1 MSNYVT
7 MLGVLITEVFE
18 LVSLLSRIFIKNRTD
33 YMNPA
38 VRLAY
43 GTLCSIWGMLLNIL
57 MFAGKFA
64 AGTISGSIAIVADAF
79 NNLSDALSGVIT
91 FIGFKLSGKKP
102 DEDHPFGHGRMEYL
116 SGLLLSVLVILM
128 GAKLLEESIGKL
140 THPEPLQ
147 TGVLA
152 YVILGAAIL
161 LKLYMAFYNHSIGKK
176 IDSAAMKAVVI
187 DSLSD
192 VVTTTVVLATAIIY
206 QFTGK
211 NLDAY
216 GGLVVSALILFAGY
230 KAIKETISPLLGSKP
245 DPEFVKQVEEITMK
259 QEDVVGIHDL
269 IVHDYGPGRV
279 FVSLHAEVPGDKD
292 IYDLHEQVDAAE
304 VELSETLGCHAVIH
318 MDPIDVNDEEIKV
331 LREKTTDAI
340 TNYNSE
346 YSIHDF
352 RMVPGKKNT
361 NLVFDVV
368 VPASVSIA
376 DGKIEKELKH
386 AVEEACEGCTAV
398 ITVEHS
404 FI

>member
-1 MSNYVT
+1 M
-7 MLGVLITEVFE
+7 
-18 LVSLLSRIFIKNRTD
+18 VSLLSRIFIKNRTD

-140 THPEPLQ
+140 THPAPLQ

-152 YVILGAAIL
+152 YVILGVAIL

-304 VELSETLGCHAVIH
+304 VELTETLGCHAVIH

-368 VPASVSIA
+368 VPASVSIT

-386 AVEEACEGCTAV
+386 AVEQACEGCTAV

>member
-1 MSNYVT
+1 M
-7 MLGVLITEVFE
+7 
-18 LVSLLSRIFIKNRTD
+18 VSLLSRIFIKNRTD

-152 YVILGAAIL
+152 YVILGVAIL

-304 VELSETLGCHAVIH
+304 VELTETLGCHAVIH

-368 VPASVSIA
+368 VPASVSIT